1 MPMSVSAG
9 EAATQLRARGH
20 DPHDIT
26 PLKGGAWSTVFAFR
40 EVGRDYVVRF
50 HDRRDDLEKDRFAQR
65 WVSEPLRT
73 PRIVEIGDLPHGAY
87 GISERVSGTPIDDLD
102 HAGMREVL
110 PPLFAAM
117 DAMRE
122 ADLAGT
128 RGFGLW
134 HGNGAG
140 DHASWR
146 DTLVREDAPGERAAQ
161 RARLA
166 ASRIG
171 AAEFDAALARMH
183 QLLPSCPEERH
194 LVHNDLLYFNVL
206 TDGHGV
212 VLLDWGASIFGDFL
226 YEVALLTGG
235 RGMRSGGAT
244 STFGE
249 RSSATTRRSTCGYL
263 PSGNAC
269 AAASWT
275 SVLATSRTRPVARNG
290 TTRAGPP
297 RGRSPSRVPRSTSA
311 NRVRA
316 QAYERKLSPHSGLI
330 RLEEPVA
337 GGHRPP
343 GPLSFRSATDRPI
356 ASRSVRRDRLA
367 LLLVR
372 RDHLLRDV

>member
-40 EVGRDYVVRF
+40 EAGRDYVVRF

-73 PRIVEIGDLPHGAY
+73 PRIVEIGDLPQGAY

-226 YEVALLTGG
+226 YDVALLTFWWPWYAKRWGDIDIRREVERHYAAIDLRIPAFRERLRCCELDIGISHIAYQAG
-235 RGMRSGGAT
+235 R
-244 STFGE
+244 E
-249 RSSATTRRSTCGYL
+249 EWD
-263 PSGNAC
+263 NARWT
-269 AAASWT
+269 AA
-275 SVLATSRTRPVARNG
+275 RT
-290 TTRAGPP
+290 
-297 RGRSPSRVPRSTSA
+297 
-311 NRVRA
+311 
-316 QAYERKLSPHSGLI
+316 
-330 RLEEPVA
+330 
-337 GGHRPP
+337 
-343 GPLSFRSATDRPI
+343 
-356 ASRSVRRDRLA
+356 LA
-367 LLLVR
+367 LARATL
-372 RDHLLRDV
+372 DVS